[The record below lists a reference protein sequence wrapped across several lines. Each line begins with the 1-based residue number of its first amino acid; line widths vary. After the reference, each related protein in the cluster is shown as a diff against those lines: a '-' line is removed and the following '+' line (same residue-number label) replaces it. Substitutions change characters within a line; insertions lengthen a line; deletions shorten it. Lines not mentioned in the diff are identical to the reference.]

1 LFDIS
6 LHFQLTCFCAILLDK
21 SSFCDK
27 DLLQLFATSKQGT
40 HSTRLVVNQ
49 NPKRWSLLSA
59 ILVKG
64 MVALTTTPETFSRA
78 EFEHYLEFDLVS
90 TCQSND
96 SASSWSD
103 ITS

>member
-1 LFDIS
+1 M
-6 LHFQLTCFCAILLDK
+6 LLDK

-27 DLLQLFATSKQGT
+27 DLLQLFAKSKQGT

-49 NPKRWSLLSA
+49 NPERWSLLSA
-59 ILVKG
+59 ISVKG
-64 MVALTTTPETFSRA
+64 MVAVTTTPETFNCSK
-78 EFEHYLEFDLVS
+78 FEHFLEFDLVS

-103 ITS
+103 ITL